1 MQDFYCT
8 IYLLDNAIMY
18 TCLVPNVIMPHPKKK
33 QNAILNN
40 TVQVIVLYLRI
51 QIKKLCIKFLNDVI
65 CKVRDA
71 EMTKSKP
78 SLYDG
83 HSLLS
88 LVEIGLTNLLKNA
101 R

>member
-1 MQDFYCT
+1 
-8 IYLLDNAIMY
+8 MY
-18 TCLVPNVIMPHPKKK
+18 TCLVPNVKMPHLKKAK
-33 QNAILNN
+33 CNLEQHSA
-40 TVQVIVLYLRI
+40 VQVIVLYLRI